1 MQHIFWHLHKKDK
14 SSHDDEVDDVEVC
27 TDAGKSVR
35 SSFHR
40 IILEQMP
47 GEIVR
52 RRTSAESHSLVLHGA
67 GLSILGRHKNGTES
81 AEKGHQDVAI
91 QNSTGPFHGRES
103 NVEKAKIRFYNLF
116 SWYAHLQKYT
126 FQTSSPKVY
135 YI

>member
-47 GEIVR
+47 GEVVR
-52 RRTSAESHSLVLHGA
+52 RRTSAESHSLVLHGDF
-67 GLSILGRHKNGTES
+67 GSSIRRHKKWYS
-81 AEKGHQDVAI
+81 KCQKGPLRRGY
-91 QNSTGPFHGRES
+91 S
-103 NVEKAKIRFYNLF
+103 K
-116 SWYAHLQKYT
+116 
-126 FQTSSPKVY
+126 
-135 YI
+135 